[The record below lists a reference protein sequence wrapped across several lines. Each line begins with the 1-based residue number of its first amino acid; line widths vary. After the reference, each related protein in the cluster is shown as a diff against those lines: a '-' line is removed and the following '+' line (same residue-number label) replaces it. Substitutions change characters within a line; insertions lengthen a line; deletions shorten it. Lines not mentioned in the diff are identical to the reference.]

1 MKKKTEQIELPL
13 QLDFV
18 DRLKKLLLDWTKQNE
33 IRLHTVDCVVPF
45 VLTDKGLSVWLF
57 YDTDKIKSDYETNG
71 TNDLV
76 KKQCLHLLTEL
87 NYPTD
92 YLKDVTFFID
102 SDENVKKNYEGS
114 YFYRL
119 R

>member
-45 VLTDKGLSVWLF
+45 VLTDKGLS
-57 YDTDKIKSDYETNG
+57 
-71 TNDLV
+71 
-76 KKQCLHLLTEL
+76 
-87 NYPTD
+87 
-92 YLKDVTFFID
+92 
-102 SDENVKKNYEGS
+102 EGS
-114 YFYRL
+114 PFLVQFKSRIFSSL
-119 R
+119 

>member
-1 MKKKTEQIELPL
+1 MKKETVHNELPI

-18 DRLKKLLLDWTKQNE
+18 DRLKMLMLDWTKQNE
-33 IRLHTVDCVVPF
+33 INLCTVECVVPF
-45 VLTDKGLSVWLF
+45 STTDKSLSVWLF
-57 YDTDKIKSDYETNG
+57 YDTDNTKTNYEING
-71 TNDLV
+71 VNNLV
-76 KKQCLHLLTEL
+76 KKQYLHFLKEL

-92 YLKDVTFFID
+92 YLKEIAFFID